1 MTTAPKTPA
10 ATAGSSNAIL
20 DTAVEV
26 VGVGLL
32 AILAG
37 ANDDVGKLIV
47 MFMVGLWCVFLVTNP
62 SIVAKIASFPEAA
75 AKNG

>member
-1 MTTAPKTPA
+1 MA
-10 ATAGSSNAIL
+10 ASSSDVIL
-20 DTAVEV
+20 DTATEI

-47 MFMVGLWCVFLVTNP
+47 MFMVGLWAVFMVSNP
-62 SIVAKIASFPEAA
+62 GIVAKIASFPANA